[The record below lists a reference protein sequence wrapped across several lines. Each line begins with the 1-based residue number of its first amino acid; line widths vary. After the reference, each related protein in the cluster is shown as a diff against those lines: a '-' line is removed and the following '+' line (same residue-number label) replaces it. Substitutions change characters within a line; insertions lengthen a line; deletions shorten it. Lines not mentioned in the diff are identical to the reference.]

1 MAFSTYA
8 DLQST
13 VADQLARGDLTS
25 QIPDFILLFEKEA
38 GRTLF
43 RLRPTETSA
52 TLTVA
57 SGAASLPSDYMGWR
71 YLKYTGS
78 PTASLRYIPPAELI
92 RLYSTNADGLPI
104 DFTIEGGTIK
114 IRPITDGTDY
124 SLGYFART
132 GALSSALNWLFT
144 NHPDAYFFGSLEQA
158 YLFVEDPENAAIWAT
173 KKSAVF
179 SDIKLQHF
187 REHGALE
194 IRASGPTP

>member
-1 MAFSTYA
+1 MALSTYS
-8 DLQST
+8 DLQSV

-57 SGAASLPSDYMGWR
+57 SGSASLPSDYMGWR

-78 PTASLRYIPPAELI
+78 PNGSLVYVTPTELI
-92 RLYSTNADGLPI
+92 RLYSTEAEGPPTN
-104 DFTIEGGTIK
+104 FTVEGSTIK
-114 IRPITDGTDY
+114 IRPITNGTDY

-144 NHPDAYFFGSLEQA
+144 SHPDAYYAGSLEQA
-158 YLFVEDPENAAIWAT
+158 YLFVKDPENAAIWAA
-173 KKSAVF
+173 KKQAAF
-179 SDIKLQHF
+179 ADIRLLHF

-194 IRASGPTP
+194 MRPSGPTP